1 MRLSISRKVA
11 IQSPLLAFR
20 ANVTSQCG
28 EDGIIA
34 RIIDVIQPG
43 SKTCVEFGAWDG
55 VKYSNCFNLVV
66 NNSWNG
72 LFIEANSTKYTELVS
87 TYANRPNV
95 ATANR
100 FVDFEGSNRLDSIL
114 SDYGIPEKFG
124 LLSVD
129 IDGNDYYVWDS
140 LVEHEPE
147 IIVIEFNPSIP
158 NDVDFVQEKS
168 FMVNQGCSLLALVRL
183 GKAKGYELAV
193 CTDWN
198 AFFVKRERLQALDVS
213 DNSIDRLYQPVQ
225 DGRIF
230 QGYDGSIH
238 VVGMDRLLWRN
249 VPLAS
254 EDFQVLPLALRVFG
268 DAQRK

>member
-1 MRLSISRKVA
+1 
-11 IQSPLLAFR
+11 
-20 ANVTSQCG
+20 
-28 EDGIIA
+28 
-34 RIIDVIQPG
+34 
-43 SKTCVEFGAWDG
+43 VEFGAWDG
-55 VKYSNCFNLVV
+55 VKFSNCFNLVV
-66 NNSWNG
+66 NNAWDG
-72 LFIEANSTKYTELVS
+72 LFIEANEAKYAELVS
-87 TYANRPNV
+87 TYKTRPNV
-95 ATANR
+95 TTRNR
-100 FVDFEGSNRLDSIL
+100 FVDFEGPNRLDAIL
-114 SDYGIPEKFG
+114 NDCGIPEKFG

-129 IDGNDYYVWDS
+129 IDGNDYHVWDS

-147 IIVIEFNPSIP
+147 IIVIEFNPSVP

-168 FMVNQGCSLLALVRL
+168 FSVNQGCSLLALVRL
-183 GKAKGYELAV
+183 GKTKDYELAV

-198 AFFVKRERLQALDVS
+198 AFFVKREKLQALGVS

-249 VPLAS
+249 APLAS
-254 EDFQVLPLALRVFG
+254 EDFQVLPLALRVFD

>member
-1 MRLSISRKVA
+1 MLVCDDSPTYVAALRRL
-11 IQSPLLAFR
+11 L
-20 ANVTSQCG
+20 
-28 EDGIIA
+28 
-34 RIIDVIQPG
+34 
-43 SKTCVEFGAWDG
+43 
-55 VKYSNCFNLVV
+55 
-66 NNSWNG
+66 
-72 LFIEANSTKYTELVS
+72 
-87 TYANRPNV
+87 
-95 ATANR
+95 
-100 FVDFEGSNRLDSIL
+100 
-114 SDYGIPEKFG
+114 
-124 LLSVD
+124 
-129 IDGNDYYVWDS
+129 
-140 LVEHEPE
+140 EHEPE

-168 FMVNQGCSLLALVRL
+168 FTVNQGCSLLALVRL

>member
-1 MRLSISRKVA
+1 MRLSISRRVE
-11 IQSPLLAFR
+11 IQSPLLEFR

-28 EDGIIA
+28 EDGVIA
-34 RIIDVIQPG
+34 RIVDIIQLENR
-43 SKTCVEFGAWDG
+43 SCVEFGAWDG
-55 VKYSNCFNLVV
+55 VKFSNCFNLVV
-66 NNSWNG
+66 NNAWSG
-72 LFIEANSTKYTELVS
+72 LFIEANTSKYAELVS
-87 TYANRPNV
+87 TYKGRPNV

-100 FVDFEGSNRLDSIL
+100 FVDFEGPNRLDAIL
-114 SDYGIPEKFG
+114 NDHGMPQTFG
-124 LLSVD
+124 LLSID
-129 IDGNDYYVWDS
+129 IDGNDYYVWEL

-147 IIVIEFNPSIP
+147 IVVIEFNPSIP
-158 NDVDFVQEKS
+158 NDVEFVQENS
-168 FMVNQGCSLLALVRL
+168 FAVNQGCSLLALVRL

-198 AFFVKRERLQALDVS
+198 AFFVKRERIPALGVS

-249 VPLAS
+249 MPVGS
-254 EDFQVLPLALRVFG
+254 ENFQVLPPALRVFD